1 MQGPIELYVRPEHL
15 AVTDSGDTWLATV
28 LASQRSGP
36 RQRLWARLQ
45 EGNAE
50 VEVELPGGA
59 ELQAYAAGSQIRL
72 APSRF
77 GVFAAGK

>member
-1 MQGPIELYVRPEHL
+1 MT
-15 AVTDSGDTWLATV
+15 VTDSGDTWLATV

-45 EGNAE
+45 EGDAE

-59 ELQAYAAGSQIRL
+59 GLPAYPTGSQIRL

-77 GVFAAGK
+77 GVFAAGNSSI